1 MIMKK
6 LLNTVYVNNPDRYL
20 SLDGENLVISE
31 EGKEIGRVPLHN
43 IERIMTF
50 GHSGA
55 SPALMWKCV
64 KDGIELVFMS
74 RNGHFIARVEGET
87 RGNVLLRR
95 QQYRYADDKD
105 RSLDIAKNIITAKLF
120 NSRWVIERTIRDH
133 GARIDTEIF
142 KRKSEYLQNSIM
154 QVRDADDMDNLRGV
168 EGEAAAVYFGVFDDM
183 ILQQKEDFR
192 FTVRNKRPPLD
203 NVNALLSFAY
213 SMATGMCT
221 SALESAGLD
230 PYVGFMHTDRPGR
243 CSLALDLV
251 EEFRSVLCD
260 RFVLT
265 LINKKLVSNDSFIK
279 REDGAVILTDEGRKD
294 FFSAWQK
301 RKSEELKHPFL
312 DEKVEWGMLPYV
324 QAMLLSRYIRGDM
337 DCYPPFMW
345 K

>member
-1 MIMKK
+1 MKK

-20 SLDGENLVISE
+20 SLDGENLVISQ
-31 EGKEIGRVPLHN
+31 EGTELHRVPLHN

-50 GHSGA
+50 GHAGA
-55 SPALMWKCV
+55 SPALMGKCV
-64 KDGIELVFMS
+64 KSGIELVFMS
-74 RNGHFIARVEGET
+74 RNGHFIARVEGEVK
-87 RGNVLLRR
+87 GNVLLRR

-105 RSLDIAKNIITAKLF
+105 KSLDIARNIISAKLF
-120 NSRWVIERTIRDH
+120 NSRWVLERMIRDH
-133 GARIDTEIF
+133 GARIDTELF
-142 KRKSEYLQNSIM
+142 GRKSEFLQNSIK
-154 QVRDADDMDNLRGV
+154 QSRNCNDIDVLRGI
-168 EGEAAAVYFGVFDDM
+168 EGEAASVYFSVFNDM
-183 ILQQKEDFR
+183 ILQQKEDFV
-192 FTVRNKRPPLD
+192 FDTRNKRPPLD

-221 SALESAGLD
+221 SALESVGLD

-243 CSLALDLV
+243 RSLALDLV

-265 LINKKLVSNDSFIK
+265 LINKRLVNCDDFVK
-279 REDGAVILTDEGRKD
+279 REDGAVLLTEDGRKN

-301 RKSEELKHPFL
+301 RKAEELKHPFIE
-312 DEKVEWGMLPYV
+312 EKIEWGMLPYV
-324 QAMLLSRYIRGDM
+324 QAMLLARYIRGDL